1 MTLLLF
7 SAIIF
12 FIAVTGP
19 YVFGDIGIAITSF
32 FVGLFGFF
40 VYPLLLLAIYYSV
53 VLVSGRKY
61 FPAKWVLKI
70 MLLLAAVFF
79 IVHTA
84 TAERFYGNGYGSYLG
99 GCWSAAS
106 ERIAQGT
113 GGGVI
118 FGLIAYPVRAVLSA
132 AGSYVLYSLLLAGML
147 FWIAMG
153 TPLKKFVFRSGAR
166 TQERPAREE
175 AQPVSY
181 DDIPAPERSATLP
194 ETPARP
200 AQAAACPLI

>member
-1 MTLLLF
+1 MNGVGRGDNQENKGKNVLLSRETVGMTLLLF

-79 IVHTA
+79 IVQTA

-99 GCWSAAS
+99 GCWSAA
-106 ERIAQGT
+106 GN
-113 GGGVI
+113 
-118 FGLIAYPVRAVLSA
+118 
-132 AGSYVLYSLLLAGML
+132 
-147 FWIAMG
+147 
-153 TPLKKFVFRSGAR
+153 
-166 TQERPAREE
+166 
-175 AQPVSY
+175 
-181 DDIPAPERSATLP
+181 
-194 ETPARP
+194 
-200 AQAAACPLI
+200 